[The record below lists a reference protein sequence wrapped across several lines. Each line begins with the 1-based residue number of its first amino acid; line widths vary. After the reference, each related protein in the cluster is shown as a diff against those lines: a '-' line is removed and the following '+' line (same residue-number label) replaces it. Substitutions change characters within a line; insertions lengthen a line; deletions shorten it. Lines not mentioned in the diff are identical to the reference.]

1 MMSNLWSSNLPQNFW
16 LCQPDFPDEVWQQA
30 VVRSMPLL
38 GLDYPISSIDQLLE
52 YTLGERQ
59 FGADRYRFGFTRSL
73 YYWIKPLL
81 PKLVKQWLHQI
92 YGVKTK
98 DQYLKWPIED
108 RFVQFQWEILRQ
120 VLLICGKQEVPFA
133 YFWPEGKQFAF
144 VITHDVEMA
153 EGQRLIPVL
162 ADLEESLGFRSIFNV
177 VPERYPLDFG
187 LIKDLEQR
195 GFEIGIHGLKHDGKL
210 FQSYEI
216 FSQRAVRI
224 NHYLEKLR
232 SVGFRSPYTHRNLE
246 WMQLLDLNYDLSC
259 FDTDPYEPM
268 PGGTMSIWPF
278 RIGRFLELPYTLPQD
293 STMFNILGEK
303 SPRIW
308 SEKTAFIRKHHG
320 MALMLVHPDYSAA
333 GVAKGCYAEFLQ
345 EMQAMSGYWH
355 ALPREVAAWWQQ
367 RSQANDRAD
376 KALPLAHACLTN
388 DMIEIDYLHLSDK
401 TDLRVAQGI
410 LS

>member
-1 MMSNLWSSNLPQNFW
+1 MSNLWSSNTPQNFW
-16 LCQPDFPDEVWQQA
+16 LCQPNFPDEVWQKA
-30 VVRSMPLL
+30 IVRSVPLL
-38 GLDYPISSIDQLLE
+38 GLGPQISSIDQLLE

-59 FGADRYRFGFTRSL
+59 FGPDRYRFGFTRSL

-81 PKLVKQWLHQI
+81 PRLLKQLLHQI
-92 YGVKTK
+92 YGARTK
-98 DQYLKWPIED
+98 DKYLKWPVED
-108 RFVQFQWEILRQ
+108 RFVQFQWETLRQ
-120 VLLICGKQEVPFA
+120 VLLLCGKQDVSFP

-144 VITHDVEMA
+144 VITHDIETA
-153 EGQRLIPVL
+153 EGQHLVPVL
-162 ADLEESLGFRSIFNV
+162 ADLEESFGFSSVFNF

-187 LIKDLEQR
+187 LIEDLQQR

-216 FSQRAVRI
+216 FSERAVRI

-246 WMQLLDLNYDLSC
+246 WMQLLNLDYDLSC

-293 STMFNILGEK
+293 STMFNILGER

-320 MALMLVHPDYSAA
+320 MALMLVHPDYSGE
-333 GVAKGCYAEFLQ
+333 GVAKQCYAEFLQ
-345 EMQAMSGYWH
+345 EMQAISGYWH
-355 ALPREVAAWWQQ
+355 ALPRQVASWWQQ
-367 RSQANDRAD
+367 RSQSNDIAG
-376 KALPLAHACLTN
+376 KALPMARASLAT
-388 DMIEIDYLHLSDK
+388 DMIDIDYLQVADK
-401 TDLRVAQGI
+401 PIFELAN
-410 LS
+410 